1 MPCPAFVLWQLNDI
15 ELYGSFLRKFTSLG
29 NQEASLLHI
38 VNNDCFE
45 MLVQYVVEGRAKS

>member
-15 ELYGSFLRKFTSLG
+15 ELYGSFLRKFASLG